1 MRGVAEVLRRGGLLL
16 PDEISELV
24 RQYGE
29 GDRLRDHVIGHGR
42 VTEPQFAQALA
53 EQHGLTFVDL
63 GALTIDPEV
72 VSLVP
77 AALCRRRRVIP
88 VASTGDRLTLAMV
101 DPSDI
106 LAIDDVASVTGLI
119 VRPVVVT
126 STAMAQA
133 ISRYLRSDTELSQI
147 SAALEQSAAPTQ
159 VSDAAEDPDAPVVR
173 FVSLIIDQAISDR
186 ASDIHVEPTG
196 SELKVR
202 LRIDGVLHEMQSAD
216 RSIMDGVISRL
227 KIMSDLD
234 IAERRKPQ
242 DGRLSV
248 KHEGRTVDLRVATL
262 PTVWGE
268 KVVMRILD
276 HSSEARRLQDLHF
289 SAGNLR
295 RYTEAI
301 NRPFGMILATGPTGS
316 GKSTTLYTT
325 LAEIAKPELNAITV
339 EDPVEYRLA
348 GVNQMQVNPRAG
360 LTFDNALRAILRS
373 DPDILLVG
381 EIRDRETATI
391 SVEASLTGHLV
402 LSTLHTN
409 DAPSAITRLIEIG
422 VEPYLVGTALN
433 AVVAQRLARRLCM
446 RCRER
451 YTPEPEVIEAVG
463 LAPPEDGDLVLYRA
477 VGCTFCS
484 GTGYRGR
491 VALHEVMTLSPEIE
505 RLAVLRSPSAEV
517 RKAALDEGMVPLRE
531 DGFGKVLEGITT
543 LEEVLRVAN

>member
-1 MRGVAEVLRRGGLLL
+1 MRGVAETLLRAGAID
-16 PDEISELV
+16 PSELAELV
-24 RQYGE
+24 GQYGE
-29 GDRLRDHVIGHGR
+29 GDRLRDYVIGHGR
-42 VTEPQFAQALA
+42 ITEPQLAQALA
-53 EQHGLTFVDL
+53 DQHGLTFVDL
-63 GALTIDPEV
+63 AAMTLDPEV
-72 VSLVP
+72 VALIP
-77 AALCRRRRVIP
+77 AALCRRRRVMP
-88 VASTGDRLTLAMV
+88 VASTGDRVTLAMV

-126 STAMAQA
+126 EGAMTQA
-133 ISRYLRSDTELSQI
+133 VSRYLRSDTELSQI
-147 SAALEQSAAPTQ
+147 SAALQQSAAPRE
-159 VSDAAEDPDAPVVR
+159 SDDAGEEPDAPVVR
-173 FVSLIIDQAISDR
+173 FVSLLIDQAISDR

-202 LRIDGVLHEMQSAD
+202 VRIDGVLHEMQSAD

-242 DGRLSV
+242 DGRISV
-248 KHEGRTVDLRVATL
+248 KHEGRMVDLRVATL

-276 HSSEARRLQDLHF
+276 HTADTRQLRDLQL
-289 SAGNLR
+289 SPGNLA

-301 NRPFGMILATGPTGS
+301 TRPFGMILVTGPTGS

-339 EDPVEYRLA
+339 EDPVEFRIS
-348 GVNQMQVNPRAG
+348 GVNQVQVNPRAG
-360 LTFDNALRAILRS
+360 LTFENALRAILRS

-391 SVEASLTGHLV
+391 SVEASLTGHIV

-409 DAPSAITRLIEIG
+409 DAPSAVTRLTEIG

-433 AVVAQRLARRLCM
+433 AVVAQRLARRLCL

-451 YTPEPEVIEAVG
+451 YSPEPGVLEAVG
-463 LAPPEDGDLVLYRA
+463 FGTPDSEETLLWRA

-491 VALHEVMTLSPEIE
+491 VALQEIMMATPEIE
-505 RLAVLRSPSAEV
+505 RLAVMRAPANELR
-517 RKAALDEGMVPLRE
+517 KMALEQGMVPLRE
-531 DGFGKVLEGITT
+531 DGFEKVRQGVTT
-543 LEEVLRVAN
+543 LEEVLRVAV

>member
-1 MRGVAEVLRRGGLLL
+1 MRGVAEILRRGGLLL
-16 PDEISELV
+16 PDELNDLV

-29 GDRLRDHVIGHGR
+29 GDRLREHVIGHGR
-42 VTEPQFAQALA
+42 VTEQQFAQALA
-53 EQHGLTFVDL
+53 EVHGLNFVDL
-63 GALTIDPEV
+63 GVLTLDPQI

-77 AALCRRRRVIP
+77 PVLCRRRRVMP
-88 VASTGDRLTLAMV
+88 VTSAGDRLTLAMV

-126 STAMAQA
+126 DTAMTQA
-133 ISRYLRSDTELSQI
+133 INRYLRSDTELSQI

-159 VSDAAEDPDAPVVR
+159 IRDAAEDPDAPVVR
-173 FVSLIIDQAISDR
+173 FVNLIIDQAISDR

-227 KIMSDLD
+227 KIMSELD

-276 HSSEARRLQDLHF
+276 HSSEARRLHDLHF

-360 LTFDNALRAILRS
+360 LTFDNALRAILRA

-409 DAPSAITRLIEIG
+409 DAPSAITRLTEIG

-451 YTPEPEVIEAVG
+451 YTPGREVLEAVG
-463 LAPPEDGDLVLYRA
+463 LAPQSDGDLVLYRA
-477 VGCTFCS
+477 VGCSFCS

-491 VALHEVMTLSPEIE
+491 LALHEVMTVSPEIE
-505 RLAVLRSPSAEV
+505 RLAVLRSPTADL
-517 RKAALDEGMVPLRE
+517 RKVALDQGMVPLRE

>member
-1 MRGVAEVLRRGGLLL
+1 MLRRGGLLF
-16 PDEISELV
+16 PDELDELV

-29 GDRLRDHVIGHGR
+29 GDRLRQQVIGHGR
-42 VTEPQFAQALA
+42 ITEQQFAQALA

-63 GALTIDPEV
+63 GALTLDPQIVAV
-72 VSLVP
+72 VP
-77 AALCRRRRVIP
+77 PALCRRRRVM
-88 VASTGDRLTLAMV
+88 ALARTGDRLTLAMT
-101 DPSDI
+101 DPGDI

-119 VRPVVVT
+119 VRPAVVT
-126 STAMAQA
+126 EVAMTQA
-133 ISRYLRSDTELSQI
+133 INRYLRSDSELSQI
-147 SAALEQSAAPTQ
+147 SAALEQSAAPSAKGEET
-159 VSDAAEDPDAPVVR
+159 EDPDAPVVR
-173 FVSLIIDQAISDR
+173 FVSLLIGQAIADR

-196 SELKVR
+196 SDLKVR

-227 KIMSDLD
+227 KIMSELD

-242 DGRLSV
+242 DGRMSV

-276 HSSEARRLQDLHF
+276 HSAESRRLQDLQL
-289 SAGNLR
+289 SPTNLR

-301 NRPFGMILATGPTGS
+301 TRPFGMILATGPTGS

-360 LTFDNALRAILRS
+360 LTFDNALRAILRA

-391 SVEASLTGHLV
+391 TVEASLTGHLV

-409 DAPSAITRLIEIG
+409 DAPSAITRLTEIG

-433 AVVAQRLARRLCM
+433 AVVAQRLARRLCV

-451 YTPEPEVIEAVG
+451 YVPEREVVAAVG
-463 LAPPEDGDLVLYRA
+463 LPVPSDGELALYRA
-477 VGCTFCS
+477 VGCSFCS

-491 VALHEVMTLSPEIE
+491 VALHEVMTVSPEIE
-505 RLAVLRSPSAEV
+505 RLAVLRS
-517 RKAALDEGMVPLRE
+517 AAADLRRTALEQGMVPLRE
-531 DGFGKVLEGITT
+531 DGFAKVLAGITT